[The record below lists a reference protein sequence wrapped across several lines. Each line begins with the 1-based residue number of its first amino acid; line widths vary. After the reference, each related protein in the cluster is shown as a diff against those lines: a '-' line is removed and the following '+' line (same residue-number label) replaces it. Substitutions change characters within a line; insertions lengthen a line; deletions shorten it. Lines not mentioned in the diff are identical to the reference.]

1 MVVGYLPLFFQ
12 AKLPKEHETTVL
24 VRTEWFSVS
33 VLFGKRS
40 YLINI

>member
-24 VRTEWFSVS
+24 VRTEWFPVS
-33 VLFGKRS
+33 VLFGKWS
-40 YLINI
+40 YFIDL